1 MLECECWGKFYKLL
15 VLIPYVQDAANF
27 SATLTTRLKEIDAV
41 ADEMVA
47 KVESMKK
54 EMITRKEVNIIAKY
68 SRATDN
74 CNFSTLFPK
83 VDSRFL
89 GFDSNHVILTDFA
102 AILANKGR
110 LLLLVYEFFRI
121 VIRQKPVRKGF

>member
-1 MLECECWGKFYKLL
+1 MLKISKCAKIFKLS

-89 GFDSNHVILTDFA
+89 GFN
-102 AILANKGR
+102 
-110 LLLLVYEFFRI
+110 
-121 VIRQKPVRKGF
+121 